1 MIYRSRVHISAD
13 ELKYIEDAIENGG
26 MGEDETITN
35 TAKFSNGY
43 EMDIKCC
50 GADDEPAWTEA
61 VLFDSEGSQ
70 IAVSEP
76 SDDYFGIWELEDND
90 GNTYKANVVKV
101 IKRSVDEAKK
111 VLESAGY
118 LVERTPLEARTRD
131 RFNVPKLSKVKDK
144 IKSRITEGINLEHD
158 SYFEFGTDTYDFDS
172 TYEWF
177 ENNFSKIACNGG
189 EEDDD
194 SFSINIIT
202 EGFLEINDIKKIFNK
217 FPELLWTRINI

>member
-1 MIYRSRVHISAD
+1 MIYRSRVHIDDD

-26 MGEDETITN
+26 MSEDDTITK

-76 SDDYFGIWELEDND
+76 SDDYFGIWELEDDD

-101 IKRSVDEAKK
+101 IKRSVDEAKN

-118 LVERTPLEARTRD
+118 LVERTPLADRTDD
-131 RFNVPKLSKVKDK
+131 R
-144 IKSRITEGINLEHD
+144 
-158 SYFEFGTDTYDFDS
+158 
-172 TYEWF
+172 
-177 ENNFSKIACNGG
+177 
-189 EEDDD
+189 
-194 SFSINIIT
+194 
-202 EGFLEINDIKKIFNK
+202 
-217 FPELLWTRINI
+217 